1 MKKILLNIGLPVTFV
16 LFALVL
22 QGCTQSTLSQSDLVA
37 SSALVSSETLL
48 ENEVEEPTHLNAFVK
63 AKKIT
68 PPKTSGLKAL
78 EWQEKWKSRVAKRKA
93 ERKHKFAK
101 RQKPSLKNGAK
112 KVTKKASKKITK
124 KVVTTATSK
133 PQKLK
138 GKGRARYT
146 ALITKYAKA
155 YGVPVRLAHAVVQVE
170 SNFRANARGGVGEIG
185 LMQLRLATAR
195 GIGYKG
201 SAKALYNPETNIK
214 FGMKYL
220 GKAYKLGGGTTCG
233 AILKY
238 NAGHGAKRMNRI
250 SANYCRKVK
259 RII

>member
-1 MKKILLNIGLPVTFV
+1 MKKILSNIGLPVT
-16 LFALVL
+16 LMLLALAL
-22 QGCTQSTLSQSDLVA
+22 QGCSQSSLSTNELVA
-37 SSALVSSETLL
+37 SNLVL
-48 ENEVEEPTHLNAFVK
+48 EKNIQTELADIEFNTANAFVRVNKIKPKNAAQAKRLAWQKKWKDKIAK
-63 AKKIT
+63 AKADRLARLNK
-68 PPKTSGLKAL
+68 PKGQRL
-78 EWQEKWKSRVAKRKA
+78 
-93 ERKHKFAK
+93 
-101 RQKPSLKNGAK
+101 GK
-112 KVTKKASKKITK
+112 KQVVVK
-124 KVVTTATSK
+124 KVVVSTK
-133 PQKLK
+133 PVKLK

>member
-1 MKKILLNIGLPVTFV
+1 MV
-16 LFALVL
+16 LAFVL
-22 QGCTQSTLSQSDLVA
+22 QGCTQSSLSQNDLV
-37 SSALVSSETLL
+37 SSNALVSSDTIIEL
-48 ENEVEEPTHLNAFVK
+48 EVDELTHINAFVK
-63 AKKIT
+63 TQKIST
-68 PPKTSGLKAL
+68 SKTAGNKAL
-78 EWQEKWKSRVAKRKA
+78 EWQQKWKERVAKRQA
-93 ERKHKFAK
+93 EHKQKIAK
-101 RQKPSLKNGAK
+101 VQKLAAK
-112 KVTKKASKKITK
+112 KVTKKSTKKTTK
-124 KVVTTATSK
+124 KVIKKVVAVSRK

-146 ALITKYAKA
+146 ALITKYAQA

-214 FGMKYL
+214 YGMKYL

>member
-1 MKKILLNIGLPVTFV
+1 MKKILLNIGFPIML
-16 LFALVL
+16 ALVL
-22 QGCTQSTLSQSDLVA
+22 QGCSQTNLTQNEFEASKLIVNNNIQSELSQAEPNLA
-37 SSALVSSETLL
+37 SS
-48 ENEVEEPTHLNAFVK
+48 FVRVN
-63 AKKIT
+63 KIT
-68 PPKTSGLKAL
+68 SKNSANAKAQA
-78 EWQEKWKSRVAKRKA
+78 WRDNWKDRVAKAKSVRLARIAKA
-93 ERKHKFAK
+93 RAAHKAK
-101 RQKPSLKNGAK
+101 FKT
-112 KVTKKASKKITK
+112 TKS
-124 KVVTTATSK
+124 VTTKTNVKKTVIVSK

-146 ALITKYAKA
+146 ALITKYARA

-195 GIGYKG
+195 GIGYRG

-220 GKAYKLGGGTTCG
+220 GKAYQLGGGTTCG